1 MLLEEFDIKK
11 YERTIR
17 EEGREEGREQ
27 ERELINTL
35 NSILVE
41 QDRIEDLKRAAK
53 DSVYQEQLIEELGL

>member
-1 MLLEEFDIKK
+1 MLLEEIDVKK

-17 EEGREEGREQ
+17 EEGREE
-27 ERELINTL
+27 ERELINKL

-53 DSVYQEQLIEELGL
+53 DPAYQEKLIKELGL